1 MRLAE
6 IWRRR
11 PALLVLLAAILLA
24 VAAAGLTW
32 PRVERFFA
40 ARTAETAEATLA
52 LTLEALR
59 GELAR
64 AAPLPAL
71 LAERPILA
79 ELLRD
84 PENDGLLP
92 FANEQLRQT
101 AMALNVSDIYLM
113 TRDGMTIAS
122 SNYRRDTSFIGRRF
136 DYRPYFTE
144 ALAGGPGRFHALGT
158 TSGQRG
164 YFFAAPVLVGTEI
177 LGVIAVKITLEDIE
191 ASWAAGPMDVLV
203 VDQSNVV
210 FLSDRADWRF
220 RTITGLADG
229 AIGAIETTR
238 QYPLPRLQP
247 LDGFAEDATGG
258 VARVSVG
265 AEDYIAAIG
274 LVAGAGWRVWM
285 LAPSDA
291 AMAQARLAT
300 ALVAL
305 LVLSAGLLLALYVQR
320 RARLL
325 ERLEVQAQARQL
337 LEARVAERT
346 AQLRQEVEDRRTA
359 EQELRRTQTELVQ
372 AGKLAALGQMSAA
385 LSHEFNQPLAAVK
398 AYADN
403 AAAFLDRD
411 QDDAARKNIGLIS
424 QMADRMATISKH
436 LRNFARRP
444 QDKTGPIPLVATIEE
459 AIQLMQ
465 PQIDAA
471 GAELRFDRPD
481 AEVWVEG
488 GRVRLAQV
496 MVNLIS
502 NALDAM
508 VARHEKPIEIGMLH
522 QETGWRVA
530 VRDHGPGIAVEAG
543 DQIFDPFFSTKGPAG
558 QDAAAGG
565 SGLGLGLSISYN
577 IMRDFGG
584 SLSVAAHPGGGAVFY
599 ADLKAAVAPDMAAQ

>member
-1 MRLAE
+1 M
-6 IWRRR
+6 
-11 PALLVLLAAILLA
+11 
-24 VAAAGLTW
+24 
-32 PRVERFFA
+32 
-40 ARTAETAEATLA
+40 
-52 LTLEALR
+52 
-59 GELAR
+59 
-64 AAPLPAL
+64 
-71 LAERPILA
+71 
-79 ELLRD
+79 
-84 PENDGLLP
+84 
-92 FANEQLRQT
+92 
-101 AMALNVSDIYLM
+101 
-113 TRDGMTIAS
+113 
-122 SNYRRDTSFIGRRF
+122 
-136 DYRPYFTE
+136 
-144 ALAGGPGRFHALGT
+144 
-158 TSGQRG
+158 
-164 YFFAAPVLVGTEI
+164 
-177 LGVIAVKITLEDIE
+177 
-191 ASWAAGPMDVLV
+191 
-203 VDQSNVV
+203 
-210 FLSDRADWRF
+210 
-220 RTITGLADG
+220 GLADG
-229 AIGAIETTR
+229 AIGTIEATR
-238 QYPLPRLQP
+238 QYPLARLQP
-247 LDGFAEDATGG
+247 LEGFAEDDTGE

-285 LAPSDA
+285 LAPSAA

-305 LVLSAGLLLALYVQR
+305 LVLSAGLVLALYVQR

-346 AQLRQEVEDRRTA
+346 AQLRQEVEDRRAA

-411 QDDAARKNIGLIS
+411 QGEAARKNIGLIS
-424 QMADRMATISKH
+424 QMADRMAAISKH

-471 GAELRFDRPD
+471 GAELRFDRPETE
-481 AEVWVEG
+481 AWVEG

-508 VARHEKPIEIGMLH
+508 VARAEKPIEIRMTHHG
-522 QETGWRVA
+522 TGWRVA

-558 QDAAAGG
+558 TDAAGG

-584 SLSVAAHPGGGAVFY
+584 SLSVETHPDGGAVFY
-599 ADLKAAVAPDMAAQ
+599 ADLRPAEAPDMAAQ